1 MRRMKFLQAFIIMMF
16 ALVFAGKGKVFAAN
30 GDIEVYVETKDGQ
43 HLMADSGDKTF
54 NGLIWDGGKNELT
67 LNNYNGESIC
77 MLSKNGGVKKCTIK
91 VNGINTIK
99 ANKYSD
105 LFRVVDIDATFIGDG
120 TINMIMFDEKEE
132 SAIAQFGQDG
142 LGSITIDGPNI
153 YLKNNIYAFV
163 AYNFIMKSGSLNIEQ
178 CPSIYQNSGETRF
191 DYGISLFVPD
201 MLVAEGGSINIE
213 YVYPKGYNNVSIN
226 FYDDFAIC
234 MESPEKCYLGGET
247 INLKVAD
254 ELKNLVKFANKERS
268 VSFVFEGDENEYTN
282 LDAIKGLSWDE
293 KNFVLTMDG
302 YDGTAM
308 YIKSNF
314 VIEDIDVVVKGTN
327 NIKAVKGNN
336 LPIYADNVNFNFIGT
351 GSVKIDA
358 SESTEKIALYM
369 KAKCE
374 YGGKLEINGP
384 TIDIS
389 ANGTHAV
396 SVNSFVMNSGYLNIE
411 LYKDSEKQLTAIY
424 VNYGVEINGG
434 IIVVKYNGNAVDAYP
449 VIVARKNIDDE
460 SYLPGSIDNC
470 IIVLI
475 ANEQILNIIEPC
487 GCYLDGLIDYSEPAI
502 KVGKNVTIEKATSLD
517 KVKIDI
523 SKFKA
528 SLSETKF
535 VYDGKEKKPIV
546 SIKNLVEN
554 KDFTVKYVNNIN
566 PGKASAVVTG
576 KGMFTGEIKLDFTI
590 EEAVGEY
597 GPAEG
602 SKVRDKK
609 YIYKVIKA
617 GTKDGKIV
625 GQVRVV
631 GLKKKS
637 LKKIKIANVVTIDN
651 VKYKV
656 TQIGAKAF
664 KGNKK
669 IKSVVIGK
677 NVTTIGKQ
685 AFYNCKTLKTVKI
698 NSKKLKRVGKKAFY
712 RKGGKKLTIKVPKK
726 SKKKYKKILKKAK
739 TNKYV
744 VK

>member
-1 MRRMKFLQAFIIMMF
+1 MSKCT
-16 ALVFAGKGKVFAAN
+16 VVVKGKNTMKAF
-30 GDIEVYVETKDGQ
+30 DKD
-43 HLMADSGDKTF
+43 DRY
-54 NGLIWDGGKNELT
+54 LIRF
-67 LNNYNGESIC
+67 YN
-77 MLSKNGGVKKCTIK
+77 V
-91 VNGINTIK
+91 
-99 ANKYSD
+99 
-105 LFRVVDIDATFIGDG
+105 DATITGSG
-120 TINMIMFDEKEE
+120 TIDMTMSDEKTGVE
-132 SAIAQFGQDG
+132 SCLEQESG
-142 LGSITIDGPNI
+142 GSITIDGPVINMKKSTSDLI
-153 YLKNNIYAFV
+153 ADNLHI
-163 AYNFIMKSGSLNIEQ
+163 KSGSINIERI
-178 CPSIYQNSGETRF
+178 PDINVYGNEADFSYYSAVYVKNSL
-191 DYGISLFVPD
+191 I
-201 MLVAEGGSINIE
+201 MEGGSINID
-213 YVYPKGYNNVSIN
+213 YVYPKGYNNVRVYFN
-226 FYDDFAIC
+226 DDYAIS
-234 MESPEKCYLGGET
+234 MDKPAQCYLGGGT
-247 INLKVAD
+247 IDFKVAD
-254 ELKNLVKFANKERS
+254 ELKNLVKLTRKERS
-268 VSFVFEGDENEYTN
+268 VSFIFEGDENEYTN

-327 NIKAVKGNN
+327 NIKAVKGYN

-374 YGGKLEINGP
+374 YGAKLEINGP

-502 KVGKNVTIEKATSLD
+502 KVGKNVTIVKATSLD

-554 KDFTVKYVNNIN
+554 KDYTVKYINNIN

-590 EEAVGEY
+590 EEAKSEY
-597 GPAEG
+597 GPASG
-602 SKVRDKK
+602 SKIKDSD
-609 YIYKVIKA
+609 YFYKVIKA
-617 GTKDGKIV
+617 GSKDGKIV

-712 RKGGKKLTIKVPKK
+712 RKGGKKLAIKVPKK